1 MSKTAEELIK
11 ELIDSREEQVKILR
25 KSLLSRDDL
34 IQMLQETIKKQD
46 LQIELLRTEN
56 RILTSKTKRL

>member
-1 MSKTAEELIK
+1 MSKTVEQLIK
-11 ELIDSREEQVKILR
+11 DLIDSREEQVKILR

-34 IQMLQETIKKQD
+34 IQMLQDTIKKQD

-56 RILTSKTKRL
+56 RILTSKTNRL